1 MCVAVM
7 TAGVQSQ
14 RHTTVPYTCLAC
26 NTQDTWPGHFRPQH
40 LSHAMFCVQCDICG
54 ELFTTLPGSSEH
66 FRAHVVEPRV
76 QPLMGLRLHPAT
88 TYVTRALGPIA
99 TAAVLPRSSAAPLP
113 PITLLYMTASH
124 LTWTARQL
132 AATGAN
138 AGSRRNAMSADA
150 DASFRRYVSICFPE
164 GLLNAKSMS
173 PAEIAAA
180 MLPHYDVWL
189 RHARSAIGYP
199 FISQ

>member
-7 TAGVQSQ
+7 AAGVQSQ
-14 RHTTVPYTCLAC
+14 RHTNVPLHLSRLQYSGHLARSLR
-26 NTQDTWPGHFRPQH
+26 TSAFRPCYVLRTMWYLRGIIH
-40 LSHAMFCVQCDICG
+40 NAIWCRRALPCSCG
-54 ELFTTLPGSSEH
+54 W
-66 FRAHVVEPRV
+66 A
-76 QPLMGLRLHPAT
+76 AT

-124 LTWTARQL
+124 LAWTARQL
-132 AATGAN
+132 AATAAN

-150 DASFRRYVSICFPE
+150 DASFRRHVSICFPE
-164 GLLNAKSMS
+164 GLLNAESMS

-180 MLPHYDVWL
+180 MLPHYEIWL
-189 RHARSAIGYP
+189 RQARSAIGYP
-199 FISQ
+199 PTSQ